1 MKIELGKNWKIETD
15 DMQFIVSQRSTIKE
29 GRFTN
34 PENVGKD
41 KWEVEGYCS
50 NITSC
55 LNIINKKIVLQN
67 DNLDDIM
74 DKLADIESIAK
85 RIDKQLRLY

>member
-1 MKIELGKNWKIETD
+1 MKLEVGKDWKIETD
-15 DMQFIVSQRSTIKE
+15 ENQFIVSQRSVIKASK
-29 GRFTN
+29 FTKE
-34 PENVGKD
+34 ENVGKD

-67 DNLDDIM
+67 DNLNDIM
-74 DKLADIESIAK
+74 DKLADIEIIAK
-85 RIDKQLRLY
+85 RIDKQLRLH